1 MCKETL
7 VGASSV
13 TTSSPET
20 SNSLGLARLEAM
32 VGQGF
37 TRALQAG
44 LSRSQYARNRA
55 TAYAT
60 HHGAGGDAAREDRP
74 APGHALAYGASGPLT
89 LPYEGGGADPDA
101 SWRAGRR
108 LARGLHDELGTTLS
122 LVAHH
127 MERYDSGPG
136 DPADLEAARAALRE
150 AIKLTEHAVDGLHHA
165 TAVPALVPAL
175 REFAETAAP
184 AGVRFAITATGKET
198 LVSDVCRR
206 ELFLGIREALRN
218 SFTHSGAAEVA
229 VSLRFTRLYVYA
241 RVEDDGRGFDAEAPL
256 SPGRPARGLRSMRE
270 RLEDL
275 GGRLTIG
282 GPGGGGTRLEIHLPI
297 RPRS

>member
-1 MCKETL
+1 M
-7 VGASSV
+7 GASTV

-44 LSRSQYARNRA
+44 LSRSHYARTRA
-55 TAYAT
+55 TIHAP
-60 HHGAGGDAAREDRP
+60 HHLAGGDAAHEERP
-74 APGHALAYGASGPLT
+74 AHAHALAHAADRT
-89 LPYEGGGADPDA
+89 RTRPYDGGDADPDA
-101 SWRAGRR
+101 SWHAGRR
-108 LARGLHDELGTTLS
+108 LARGLHDELGTTLF

-175 REFAETAAP
+175 REFAETTAP
-184 AGVRFAITATGKET
+184 AGVRFRIAATGKEA
-198 LVSDVCRR
+198 LLSDVCRR

-218 SFTHSGAAEVA
+218 SFTHSGADEVA

-256 SPGRPARGLRSMRE
+256 APGRSARGLRSMRE

-282 GPGGGGTRLEIHLPI
+282 EAEAGGTRLEIHLPI